1 MRKIAFL
8 PWVASVPLAACSLMP
23 RYEPPSNP
31 APTHYQQFN
40 PSQQAC
46 DSTRLDTS
54 GPPSAVT
61 VADMQSPCSWG
72 SAHPSDQLPRSDW
85 WREFGDPA
93 LDTLEAKIDSAN
105 PDLAAAVNRYQQARA
120 LESEAR
126 SALFPSVSTQ
136 AYTNTDHQ
144 SDNRPLRS
152 ASQPDSYHD
161 DLIGGALNY
170 EIDLWGRVR
179 SAVAAGTAQTQALSA
194 DLESLRLLL
203 HGRLALDYIALRGE
217 DAQRT
222 LLEQA
227 VEAYGRAL
235 QLTSTRFEGGI
246 SSALDVA
253 QAQTQLETARAAL
266 TDVIDQRSLLEH
278 AIAVLTG
285 SIASDFS
292 ISHGGLDL
300 KLPDVPVAMPATL
313 LERRPDVAAA
323 ERTMAAFNAG
333 IGVARAAYFPRI
345 SLAAIAG
352 FESTQAAGLLGAPNR
367 FWAVGPQ
374 GVLTLFDAGYRRA
387 VVASARAQF
396 DQATNNYRGSVL
408 DAFREVEDALVQQ
421 RLLQQEFDQQQ
432 AARSA
437 AERALAL
444 SLNRYENGAV
454 NYLQVV
460 TSQIAALQAQ
470 RAALD
475 LQTRELQ
482 ASVDLVR
489 ALGGGWQSSWPAT
502 AQAR

>member
-1 MRKIAFL
+1 MRNKAFVPL
-8 PWVASVPLAACSLMP
+8 AVYFPLAACSLLP
-23 RYEPPSNP
+23 RYEPPANP
-31 APTHYQQFN
+31 APAHYQQFN
-40 PSQQAC
+40 PQGDCDLAQLGASEQSQ
-46 DSTRLDTS
+46 
-54 GPPSAVT
+54 AVT
-61 VADMQSPCSWG
+61 AADMQAPCNWG
-72 SAHPSDQLPRSDW
+72 PAHPSDQLPRNNW
-85 WREFGDPA
+85 WREFADPT

-120 LESEAR
+120 LESEVR
-126 SALFPSVSTQ
+126 SFQFPTVSTQ
-136 AYTNTDHQ
+136 AYANTDRQ
-144 SDNRPLRS
+144 SDHRPLRS

-161 DLIGGALNY
+161 DFIGGALYY

-179 SAVAAGTAQTQALSA
+179 SAVAAGTAQTQSISA
-194 DLESLRLLL
+194 DLESVRLLL
-203 HGRLALDYIALRGE
+203 HARLALDYIALRGE
-217 DAQRT
+217 DAQRA

-227 VEAYGRAL
+227 VVAYGRAL
-235 QLTSTRFEGGI
+235 QMTSTRFEGGI
-246 SSALDVA
+246 ASALDVA

-266 TDVIDQRSLLEH
+266 TDVVDQRSLLEH
-278 AIAVLTG
+278 AIAALTG
-285 SIASDFS
+285 EIASNFS
-292 ISHGGLDL
+292 ISPGSLDL
-300 KLPDVPVAMPATL
+300 KLPNVPVAMPATL

-323 ERTMAAFNAG
+323 ERRMAAFNAG
-333 IGVARAAYFPRI
+333 IGVARAAFFPRI

-352 FESTQAAGLLGAPNR
+352 FESTQTAGLLGAPNR
-367 FWAVGPQ
+367 FWAIGPQ
-374 GVLTLFDAGYRRA
+374 GALTLFDAGYRRA

-408 DAFREVEDALVQQ
+408 SAFQEVEDALAQN

-460 TSQIAALQAQ
+460 TSQIASLQAQ
-470 RAALD
+470 RATLD

-482 ASVDLVR
+482 ASVNLVR
-489 ALGGGWQSSWPAT
+489 ALGGGWQASWPAT